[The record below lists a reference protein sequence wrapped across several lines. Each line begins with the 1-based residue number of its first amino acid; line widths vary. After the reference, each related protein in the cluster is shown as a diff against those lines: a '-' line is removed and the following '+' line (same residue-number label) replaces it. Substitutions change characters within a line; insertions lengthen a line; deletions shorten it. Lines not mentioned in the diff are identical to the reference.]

1 MGVCVRVFG
10 CACGWV
16 CGCGGGGC
24 GGVWGGCER
33 ERGCVVVFYPGNTIL
48 TILRVDRS
56 QIQQSCFYSS
66 IQPLCVNRCVL
77 QALPMHD
84 MWK

>member
-1 MGVCVRVFG
+1 MCGGVFVGMCVRVCG

-16 CGCGGGGC
+16 CGGGGG
-24 GGVWGGCER
+24 GGVR
-33 ERGCVVVFYPGNTIL
+33 ERGCVVVFYPGITIL
-48 TILRVDRS
+48 TVLRVDRS

-77 QALPMHD
+77 QALPIHD